1 MSTSVLTR
9 CALHALDKIAPLRLA
24 EPWDNVGLLLESP
37 VSRPDARRI
46 VLTIDLTPP
55 VLTATL
61 AHPTALLIAYH
72 PPLFKPVSRL
82 ILNTHLHSALLRL
95 AGAGV
100 SVYSPHTALDSVTGG
115 INDWL
120 VEGVIPMRE
129 DGEPQVE
136 HEAVVSYLDGPIHEQ
151 DQGGKGRLVVLRNAI
166 SVEELVNMI
175 KRHLGIEYVDLARPL
190 IQRSVRSVAICAG
203 SGGSVLAG
211 VDADVYFTGEMAH
224 HDVLAAV
231 AAGRYVVLCGH
242 TNTERSYLPILASKL
257 RTTLS
262 ELAHAD
268 ACPED
273 ERGECVL
280 LTEEDR
286 RVLENVEVVVCA
298 EDKHPLERM

>member
-9 CALHALDKIAPLRLA
+9 CALRALDKIAPLRLA
-24 EPWDNVGLLLESP
+24 EPWDNVCLRS
-37 VSRPDARRI
+37 I

-224 HDVLAAV
+224 V
-231 AAGRYVVLCGH
+231 RGH
-242 TNTERSYLPILASKL
+242 TNTERGYLPILASKL